1 MLWGLNKQTYEKFLD
16 AKGENMCWRL
26 VQAVISLPSANSKD
40 ADRNIL
46 IVLPLVFILL
56 GSIISFSSMHTS

>member
-1 MLWGLNKQTYEKFLD
+1 
-16 AKGENMCWRL
+16 MCWRL

-56 GSIISFSSMHTS
+56 GSIISFSSMQTS